1 MSAQAT
7 TDDAGRAVAKLA
19 EMSLDLRACAIL
31 DPDGEQ
37 LAASSDA
44 DWATCASELWGA
56 ATDDTSAAPTQVH
69 VATIE
74 GEVFAARGADGRSA
88 IAVTDRF
95 ALASLMFCDLRAAL
109 RELDPLEPEPAA
121 AGSS

>member
-1 MSAQAT
+1 MGARVTA
-7 TDDAGRAVAKLA
+7 DDAGRAIAKLA
-19 EMSLDLRACAIL
+19 EMSLDLRGCAIL
-31 DPDGEQ
+31 DPDGGQ

-44 DWATCASELWGA
+44 DWAACAAELWGA
-56 ATDDTSAAPTQVH
+56 ATDDAAAAPTQVH

-74 GEVFAARGADGRSA
+74 GEVFAARGPDGRSA

-109 RELDPLEPEPAA
+109 RELDPLQPEPAA
-121 AGSS
+121 AGEG